1 MPLRLGCND
10 LRERCTRPE
19 PRTAAAGPQSRVYLV
34 GGGGAAVGIGINT
47 AVYTGDEAMVAR
59 PLLLFTWMLLKE
71 AAVAAANL
79 TSVEY
84 GGLVWRSR
92 VGAKPAPPPG
102 ARINANKS

>member
-1 MPLRLGCND
+1 
-10 LRERCTRPE
+10 
-19 PRTAAAGPQSRVYLV
+19 
-34 GGGGAAVGIGINT
+34 
-47 AVYTGDEAMVAR
+47 MVAR